1 MPFPGYLDK
10 EDRDLFQMIGDEVR
24 SKKDSLKLNYDDFS
38 QKVLAETDLDEG
50 GLEERLNLFDDLDLI
65 KISGA
70 AGEFCVHF
78 RMTPHGVEKYADL
91 FMGNVE
97 SAIVAEVFENDLRNS
112 GKIASKIDVEPNI
125 VNGHLSELETQGFWE
140 LSNEVST
147 YKTITRLTERGKR
160 RYELAKSRS

>member
-1 MPFPGYLDK
+1 MPFPSYLGK
-10 EDRDLFQMIGDEVR
+10 EDRDLFQLIGDEVR

-38 QKVLAETDLDEG
+38 QTALGETDLAEG
-50 GLEERLNLFDDLDLI
+50 GIDERLKLFDDLDLI
-65 KISGA
+65 NISGA
-70 AGEFCVHF
+70 AGEFCIHF

-97 SAIVAEVFENDLRNS
+97 PAILVEVFENDLRKS
-112 GKIASKIDVEPNI
+112 DKISSKIDVESNI

-140 LSNEVST
+140 LSNEVSQ

-160 RYELAKSRS
+160 RYELAKNRT